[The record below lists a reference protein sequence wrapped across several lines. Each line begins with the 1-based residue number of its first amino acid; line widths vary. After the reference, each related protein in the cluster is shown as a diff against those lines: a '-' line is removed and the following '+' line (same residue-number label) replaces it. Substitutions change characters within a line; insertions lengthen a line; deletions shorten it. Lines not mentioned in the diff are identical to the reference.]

1 MPIAANL
8 FYFSLFPFLYPPP
21 PSKGE
26 TGKSKKRVQLSVS
39 ADDPVRLAYLF
50 PGAWF
55 GLSALC
61 GTGFQKQHTT
71 VRAVEEAVVIR
82 LERKVFGEFAVIA
95 RGALS
100 SLYTYESRN
109 REAILSFDTPFTR
122 YIEVTTPVVDTS
134 LSHLRS
140 LPPGK
145 MAETG
150 EALREW
156 HEQRRVRRGMRKG

>member
-1 MPIAANL
+1 MPIAAICSTNP
-8 FYFSLFPFLYPPP
+8 YAPFSTLP

-82 LERKVFGEFAVIA
+82 LDRKVYGEFAVIA

-100 SLYTYESRN
+100 SLYTYESRH

-122 YIEVTTPVVDTS
+122 YIKVATPVVDTS

-140 LPPGK
+140 LPPSK

-150 EALREW
+150 EALRDW
-156 HEQRRVRRGMRKG
+156 HEQRRVRRDMRKG